1 MTPVRALDRR
11 GVLGGLS
18 VPAERDLLALGRTRW
33 FFREEPLPPALFT
46 PDSGNA
52 LLIIWGLVKVTAT
65 VAGGRETFLSIRGAG
80 DLLGEQGALREL
92 RGDQYHP
99 PRGTADLTVAGAA
112 LTDIETRVFPT
123 GALRR
128 YLKSHHDALAAV
140 ALGMWERLQE
150 AESRIVSTGRDYSA
164 NQRLARLLC
173 DLESYGSPQPRGQGT
188 EAGTVL
194 PIKIS
199 QAEFASWIGTSRETV
214 ERTLRCWRERHI
226 VSTKYRTIV
235 VHDLETLARI
245 AGVQVRRRAWNWP
258 ATPDHAAEQD
268 DAPAPDSP
276 LGALGSGTGW
286 G

>member
-1 MTPVRALDRR
+1 MTSRCVHSIAA
-11 GVLGGLS
+11 VCSGGLS

-92 RGDQYHP
+92 RGNQYHP
-99 PRGTADLTVAGAA
+99 PRGTADLIVAGAA

-128 YLKSHHDALAAV
+128 YPERPTLMPWLPWR
-140 ALGMWERLQE
+140 WECGNACRKQNPGSS
-150 AESRIVSTGRDYSA
+150 ARDGTYTA

-199 QAEFASWIGTSRETV
+199 QAEFASWDRYQPGNRGA
-214 ERTLRCWRERHI
+214 H
-226 VSTKYRTIV
+226 
-235 VHDLETLARI
+235 LAVL
-245 AGVQVRRRAWNWP
+245 AG
-258 ATPDHAAEQD
+258 AAHH
-268 DAPAPDSP
+268 SP
-276 LGALGSGTGW
+276 PGTGPW
-286 G
+286 